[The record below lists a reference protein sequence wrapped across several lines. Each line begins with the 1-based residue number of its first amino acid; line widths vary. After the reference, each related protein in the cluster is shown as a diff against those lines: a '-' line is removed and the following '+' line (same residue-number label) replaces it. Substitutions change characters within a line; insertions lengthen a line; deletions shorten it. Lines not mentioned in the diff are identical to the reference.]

1 MILRFEMIIMNI
13 ILPWILNPAHW
24 TFKIT
29 SILTKLACKCCVQ
42 GHYWLTM
49 SSIGLGHVKQGL
61 AGRTLLSG
69 KEEATLLW
77 MIITQQPVFCHAE
90 SPPPPPEESLELIL
104 KSSSVLQLHDREYYS
119 HVWWSFYK
127 CWLLEMSHEIFY
139 QLCQITFLEKKQ
151 TTVL

>member
-1 MILRFEMIIMNI
+1 
-13 ILPWILNPAHW
+13 
-24 TFKIT
+24 
-29 SILTKLACKCCVQ
+29 
-42 GHYWLTM
+42 M

-90 SPPPPPEESLELIL
+90 SPPPPEESLELIL

-119 HVWWSFYK
+119 HV
-127 CWLLEMSHEIFY
+127 
-139 QLCQITFLEKKQ
+139 
-151 TTVL
+151 